1 MVSFTN
7 PTIEYVTTANNCSCP
22 DKSIRHS
29 HETAY
34 ICKHMARE
42 HQAARAE
49 AGRPRNIA
57 EARAARI
64 ARNSETA
71 ASYYRMSFQAY
82 DEF

>member
-22 DKSIRHS
+22 DRSIRHA
-29 HETAY
+29 HEAGY

-42 HQAARAE
+42 RQAARAE
-49 AGRPRNIA
+49 AGRPRTIA

-64 ARNSETA
+64 ARNKATA
-71 ASYYRMSFQAY
+71 AAYYRMSLETY
-82 DEF
+82 EF